1 MHPSSEASL
10 AARRAIVAG
19 NWKMFGSRERVRQFC
34 KALRDAPWHGEAQL
48 LIFPPVGYLAD
59 FAAGLGGIG
68 LELGA
73 QNLHEAAQ
81 GACTGEISGPMIRDL
96 GGRWVLVGHSECRAS
111 RGEDDRTVAAKFA
124 AALRAG
130 LAPIL
135 CLGETLAEREA
146 GAAETVVARQLAAVL
161 SGLGADS
168 LGRGAIAYEP
178 VWAIGT
184 GRTATPEQAQEMHAF
199 IRAAICRADEAQAR
213 RARILHGGSVKPE
226 NAVELFAQPDID
238 GGLIGSASLEPA
250 SFLAI
255 AAAASRPR
263 KEGSTT

>member
-1 MHPSSEASL
+1 
-10 AARRAIVAG
+10 
-19 NWKMFGSRERVRQFC
+19 MFGSRKRVRRFC
-34 KALRDAPWHGEAQL
+34 RALRDAPLDGEVQL
-48 LIFPPVGYLAD
+48 LLFPPVGYLAD

-68 LELGA
+68 AELGA
-73 QNLHEAAQ
+73 QNLHEAAE
-81 GACTGEISGPMIRDL
+81 GAYTGEISGPMIRDL
-96 GGRWVLVGHSECRAS
+96 GGRWVLVGHSECRAGW
-111 RGEDDRTVAAKFA
+111 GEDDRTVAAKFA
-124 AALRAG
+124 SALQAE

-146 GAAETVVARQLAAVL
+146 GAAKAVVARQLAAVL
-161 SGLGADS
+161 SGPGAGR

-199 IRAAICRADEAQAR
+199 IRAALCRADEAQAR
-213 RARILHGGSVKPE
+213 RVRVLYGGSVKPE
-226 NAVELFAQPDID
+226 NAAALFAQPDID
-238 GGLIGSASLEPA
+238 GGLVGGASLEPA